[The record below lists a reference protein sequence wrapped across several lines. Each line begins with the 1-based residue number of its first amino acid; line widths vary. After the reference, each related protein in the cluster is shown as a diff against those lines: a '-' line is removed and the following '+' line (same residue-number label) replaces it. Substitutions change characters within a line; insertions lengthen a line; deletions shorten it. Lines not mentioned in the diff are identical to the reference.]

1 LDLVV
6 PRGEESTATC
16 DSTTSL
22 AERIHIA
29 VARAKLCLHAAQQ
42 RQKAYADTHRREL
55 LLANGDEVLLN
66 TKNIKVKTAGTHKLL
81 PKWIGPFKVL
91 QCVNEVA
98 YKLTLPPSLKIHHVF
113 HVSLLKPYHQGVQ
126 PPPIP
131 ELIEGELEY
140 EVESVLAHRDVQVR
154 RKKNRAK
161 TPVLARQ
168 YLIKWKGFDE
178 SNNTWEPERN
188 CSSCQDQIDAYFTR
202 IRAGAGTNKQKRT
215 VYGGLQLVRSSKHI
229 RATASGV

>member
-1 LDLVV
+1 VHSIAVNARHSHCCAHLALLVGAVALDVALLA
-6 PRGEESTATC
+6 TAIAGHWL
-16 DSTTSL
+16 SL
-22 AERIHIA
+22 AS
-29 VARAKLCLHAAQQ
+29 
-42 RQKAYADTHRREL
+42 EL
-55 LLANGDEVLLN
+55 GLG
-66 TKNIKVKTAGTHKLL
+66 
-81 PKWIGPFKVL
+81 
-91 QCVNEVA
+91 
-98 YKLTLPPSLKIHHVF
+98 
-113 HVSLLKPYHQGVQ
+113 Q
-126 PPPIP
+126 PPPVP

-188 CSSCQDQIDAYFTR
+188 CSSCQDQIDAYFAR

-215 VYGGLQLVRSSKHI
+215 VDGGLQPVRSSKRI